1 MKRTVT
7 IPATIVSILIGL
19 LIAIAGSEG
28 SVNFNGVALFAIC
41 ASISYVLHWLI
52 FIPSFIYQTEHYFD
66 LTGSISYLT
75 GIGVAFYL
83 NPSVDPRD
91 LIIGAMIV
99 IWAVRLGTFLFM
111 RVKQDGKDGRFTVMK
126 TQFHWFLM
134 TWTLGGLWVF
144 LTMAAGLAAITSN
157 VTAPIGIMTY
167 IGIALWI
174 FGFSIEVI
182 ADKQKRIFK
191 KQSNKEKEFI
201 TSGLWAWSR
210 HPNYFGEIT
219 LWFGLTLIALPVL
232 SGWQL
237 VTLISP
243 IFVYILLTRIS
254 GVTMLEARGMK
265 KWGDDPEYLNYIKD
279 TPTPV
284 SYTHLTL
291 PTKA

>member
-19 LIAIAGSEG
+19 LIALAGSEG

-41 ASISYVLHWLI
+41 ASISYVLHWII

-191 KQSNKEKEFI
+191 KQPNKEKEFI

-279 TPTPV
+279 TPKLMLRKPK
-284 SYTHLTL
+284 SS
-291 PTKA
+291 

>member
-19 LIAIAGSEG
+19 LIALAGSEG

-41 ASISYVLHWLI
+41 ASISYVLHWII

-134 TWTLGGLWVF
+134 TWTIGGLWVF

-191 KQSNKEKEFI
+191 KQPNKEKEFI

-279 TPTPV
+279 TPKLMLRKPK
-284 SYTHLTL
+284 SS
-291 PTKA
+291 

>member
-19 LIAIAGSEG
+19 LIAVAGSEG

-191 KQSNKEKEFI
+191 KQPNKEKEFI

-265 KWGDDPEYLNYIKD
+265 KWGDDPEYLNYI
-279 TPTPV
+279 
-284 SYTHLTL
+284 
-291 PTKA
+291 